1 MRFALRLLCCI
12 AAVSVVESFRARARA
27 KTNST
32 DAVWKSA
39 DCASLGDINVI
50 GRNLG
55 QAAVLLCQFWPAKLG
70 QFPVDSAKTLADLVN
85 KGSDIWAKVKE
96 LAKGRPGGSPFCWK
110 KAVGRELL
118 STMLL
123 DNHLNLNMSTQNLG
137 AFSNC
142 DMQVFGKCYGSCPA
156 GMKPMSLIGGILP
169 TCTSECKETTHTRSC
184 GLGCATGFRS
194 CLSTLVDQVGTV
206 AKAVGSVAS
215 YMTGNPLIQEV
226 VDKVLRL
233 VDFFIDTVFQ
243 VVMVAKKVYSEWP
256 REEAELGVIIAL
268 LQFVLEHAQ
277 EIGKNFQYLNGQ
289 FGETLEMI
297 MELMDAEFTWKE
309 INLDFIASTILT
321 HGRAILDS
329 AYEFAEV
336 FVFPT
341 CAIA

>member
-1 MRFALRLLCCI
+1 MQFAIKLLCCI
-12 AAVSVVESFRARARA
+12 AAVSAADGFRARSHS
-27 KTNST
+27 KSNST
-32 DAVWKSA
+32 VVVRKSA
-39 DCASLGDINVI
+39 DCASLGDITVV
-50 GRNLG
+50 GRNIG
-55 QAAVLLCQFWPAKLG
+55 QAATLLCQFWPAKLG
-70 QFPVDSAKTLADLVN
+70 QFPVDNAKTIADLVN
-85 KGSDIWAKVKE
+85 KGGDIWAKVKE

-110 KAVGRELL
+110 KAVTRQVL

-123 DNHLNLNMSTQNLG
+123 DSHMNMSSSDLG

-142 DMQVFGKCYGSCPA
+142 DMQKFGKCYDSCPS
-156 GMKPMSLIGGILP
+156 GLKPMSLIGGIVPL
-169 TCTSECKETTHTRSC
+169 CTSECKETTHTRSC
-184 GLGCATGFRS
+184 GLGCATGLRS

-215 YMTGNPLIQEV
+215 YMTGNPLIHEV
-226 VDKVLRL
+226 VDKVLRI

-243 VVMVAKKVYSEWP
+243 VVLVAKKVYSEWP

-277 EIGKNFQYLNGQ
+277 EIGKSFQYLNSQ
-289 FGETLEMI
+289 WGETLEMI

-321 HGRAILDS
+321 HGRAILDAS
-329 AYEFAEV
+329 FEFAEV

-341 CAIA
+341 CVAA